1 MDDIKELCDDIFR
14 ERVLQARTMDPA
26 EKFLL
31 GQRLFE
37 MACEVTKSGI
47 RSENPGASE
56 DRVRAILRQRLE
68 WKERWEEQQCKTKQ
82 SLSK

>member
-1 MDDIKELCDDIFR
+1 
-14 ERVLQARTMDPA
+14 MDPT

-37 MACEVTKSGI
+37 MACEFTKAGI

-56 DRVRAILRQRLE
+56 DHVRAILRQRLE